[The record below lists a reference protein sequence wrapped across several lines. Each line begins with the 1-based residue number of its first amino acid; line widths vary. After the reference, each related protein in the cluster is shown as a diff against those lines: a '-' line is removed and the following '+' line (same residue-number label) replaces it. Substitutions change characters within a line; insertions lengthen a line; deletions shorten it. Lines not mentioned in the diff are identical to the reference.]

1 MIEIVTSLKSF
12 HIKTKI
18 TVLNSNESNLKK
30 KKDENKHKS
39 YGYQITFELYFRLI
53 VTEAQG
59 NVNAVELV

>member
-1 MIEIVTSLKSF
+1 MNQI
-12 HIKTKI
+12 
-18 TVLNSNESNLKK
+18 LKK

-59 NVNAVELV
+59 NVNVVELV